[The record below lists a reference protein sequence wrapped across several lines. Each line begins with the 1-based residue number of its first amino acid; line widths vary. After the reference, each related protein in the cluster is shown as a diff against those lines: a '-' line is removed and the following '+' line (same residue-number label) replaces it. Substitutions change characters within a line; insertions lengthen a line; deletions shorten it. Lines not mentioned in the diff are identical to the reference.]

1 MGYDIPITNKGGAQ
15 MNNLP
20 MIHKEQTQLH
30 YESKSTNG
38 VHSMNILKNPTT
50 VKLLASQIIL
60 ACNGYIALIM
70 TEKQLR
76 ELISHY
82 ASQHG
87 KKLFSKDGLN
97 PTVTTRI
104 GKKRAEL
111 VNIML
116 SGF

>member
-1 MGYDIPITNKGGAQ
+1 MNKLPI
-15 MNNLP
+15 
-20 MIHKEQTQLH
+20 IHKEQNQLQC
-30 YESKSTNG
+30 ESKSTKG

-60 ACNGYIALIM
+60 ACDGYIALKM
-70 TEKQLR
+70 TEKQFR
-76 ELISHY
+76 ELITHY

-97 PTVTTRI
+97 PTVTIRI

-111 VNIML
+111 VNLML
-116 SGF
+116 SGFQMGVFN

>member
-1 MGYDIPITNKGGAQ
+1 MTK
-15 MNNLP
+15 LS
-20 MIHKEQTQLH
+20 MIHKEQNQLQCK
-30 YESKSTNG
+30 SKSTKE

-60 ACNGYIALIM
+60 ACDGYISLKM
-70 TEKQLR
+70 TEKQFR
-76 ELISHY
+76 ELITHY

-97 PTVTTRI
+97 PTVTIRI

-111 VNIML
+111 VNIIL
-116 SGF
+116 SGFQMWVLD

>member
-1 MGYDIPITNKGGAQ
+1 
-15 MNNLP
+15 MNELP
-20 MIHKEQTQLH
+20 MIHKEQNQLQC
-30 YESKSTNG
+30 ESKSTKG

-50 VKLLASQIIL
+50 VKLLANQIIL
-60 ACNGYIALIM
+60 ACDGYIALKM

-76 ELISHY
+76 ELIMHY
-82 ASQHG
+82 ASKHG

-97 PTVTTRI
+97 PTVSIRI

-116 SGF
+116 SGFQMGFRV